1 MSLADQDTAC
11 ERLMTVPGIG
21 PINSSAEA
29 KLGRGLATA
38 PGTERN
44 AGTTRVRQ
52 LSRKFRKSYARREL
66 FLGRPWLC
74 KNARVDVIL
83 AV

>member
-1 MSLADQDTAC
+1 
-11 ERLMTVPGIG
+11 MTVPSIG

-44 AGTTRVRQ
+44 AGTN
-52 LSRKFRKSYARREL
+52 SRPATIAEKSYARREL

-74 KNARVDVIL
+74 KNARIDVIL